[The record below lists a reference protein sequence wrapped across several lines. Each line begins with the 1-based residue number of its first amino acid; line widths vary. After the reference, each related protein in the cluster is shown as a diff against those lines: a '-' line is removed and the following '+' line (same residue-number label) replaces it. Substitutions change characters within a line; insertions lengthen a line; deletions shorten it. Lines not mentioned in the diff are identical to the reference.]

1 MEGRWEFFFTYLAV
15 LDALHSAHGSK
26 ATDERAALPLHTV
39 GLHLGSVQH
48 ITSTHSQYTAETQI
62 NKKQNSIMVYKIKYD
77 LASSSRHH
85 KQCST
90 STADQPGLLLHLRHG
105 M

>member
-1 MEGRWEFFFTYLAV
+1 MQEKWEFLFTYLAV

-48 ITSTHSQYTAETQI
+48 ITQSVYAETSKSDI
-62 NKKQNSIMVYKIKYD
+62 HLMRKY
-77 LASSSRHH
+77 RFY
-85 KQCST
+85 QWC
-90 STADQPGLLLHLRHG
+90 
-105 M
+105 